1 MKRILSPS
9 AIASLLLLY
18 SFTTL
23 VFAEQ
28 PQYEAGSIS
37 IAGATADEPIRKSFS
52 LSAAKDY
59 LAKGSQAWTEHRKC
73 VSCHTNGTFMQLA
86 PTLGPMFKE
95 QVEQHRKFFVLES
108 SKFKR
113 APATAIRS
121 GLKPTQLAYVANGL
135 AAYDEVQGKLSAETK
150 ETLDLMLT
158 VQSEDGSYSN
168 LDCWPPFESS
178 SYHGATVAAMA
189 LVTAPGYLSQVSEA
203 QQKQIDVL
211 QNYLQKTKPPH
222 DYGRL
227 LLLQVGIKWKGLI
240 SDELQRETIAMI
252 LKHQQKDG
260 GWAMRTFATPE
271 TWGGGSRKDKLNAE
285 PNKDAPASDGHQT
298 GLAIMLLRESGTP
311 ADHPAIQAGIKWI
324 KSNQRESGR
333 WWTRSLNTDG
343 PHFITYSGTFYPLRA
358 LQLCGELDQKQETL
372 SKESELKVDELV
384 I

>member
-1 MKRILSPS
+1 MKRILPPS
-9 AIASLLLLY
+9 AITSLLLLY

-37 IAGATADEPIRKSFS
+37 IVGATADEPVRKSFS

-113 APATAIRS
+113 APATAIKS

-150 ETLDLMLT
+150 EVLDLMLT

-189 LVTAPGYLSQVSEA
+189 LATAPGYLSQVNEA
-203 QQKQIDVL
+203 QQKQIEVL

-227 LLLQVGIKWKGLI
+227 LLLQVGMKWKGLI
-240 SDELQRETIAMI
+240 SDEIQQETIAMI

-311 ADHPAIQAGIKWI
+311 ADHPAIRAGIKWI

-358 LQLCGELDQKQETL
+358 LQLCGELDQKQESL
-372 SKESELKVDELV
+372 SKESE
-384 I
+384 

>member
-1 MKRILSPS
+1 MKRILLPS
-9 AIASLLLLY
+9 AIASLLILS
-18 SFTTL
+18 SFTT
-23 VFAEQ
+23 VIFAEQ

-37 IAGATADEPIRKSFS
+37 IVGATADEPVRKSFS

-113 APATAIRS
+113 APATAIKS

-150 ETLDLMLT
+150 EALDLMLT

-178 SYHGATVAAMA
+178 SYHGATIAAMA
-189 LVTAPGYLSQVSEA
+189 LATAPDYLKQVTDE
-203 QQKQIDVL
+203 QQKQIDIL
-211 QNYLQKTKPPH
+211 KNYLQTTKPPH
-222 DYGRL
+222 DYARL
-227 LLLQVGIKWKGLI
+227 LLLWTSTKWNGLI
-240 SDELQRETIAMI
+240 SQQLRDDTVKMI
-252 LKHQQKDG
+252 LAHQQDDG
-260 GWAMRTFATPE
+260 GWSIRTFGTPD

-285 PNKDAPASDGHQT
+285 PEKDAPPSDGHQT
-298 GLAIMLLRESGTP
+298 GFAVMLLRDAGVPTDHQSVQSG
-311 ADHPAIQAGIKWI
+311 IQWI
-324 KSNQRESGR
+324 KANQRESGR

-343 PHFITYSGTFYPLRA
+343 PHFITYSGTFFPLRA
-358 LQLCGELDQKQETL
+358 LQLCGELDQKQASVGE
-372 SKESELKVDELV
+372 
-384 I
+384 

>member
-1 MKRILSPS
+1 MIRQNQLAT
-9 AIASLLLLY
+9 AILLL
-18 SFTTL
+18 T
-23 VFAEQ
+23 FAGLPTVVEAET
-28 PQYEAGSIS
+28 PQYESGDIKIVA
-37 IAGATADEPIRKSFS
+37 ARADEPMRESFS
-52 LSAAKDY
+52 LTAAKEY
-59 LAKGSQAWTEHRKC
+59 LAQSSQAWTEKRNC

-211 QNYLQKTKPPH
+211 QNYLQKPKPPH

-240 SDELQRETIAMI
+240 SDELQQETIAMI

-372 SKESELKVDELV
+372 SKESE
-384 I
+384 

>member
-1 MKRILSPS
+1 MIRQNQLATAILLLTF
-9 AIASLLLLY
+9 ASLP
-18 SFTTL
+18 T
-23 VFAEQ
+23 VVEAET
-28 PQYEAGSIS
+28 PQYESGDIKIVA
-37 IAGATADEPIRKSFS
+37 ARADEPMRESFS
-52 LSAAKDY
+52 LTAAKEY
-59 LAKGSQAWTEHRKC
+59 LAESSQAWTEKRNC

-86 PTLGPMFKE
+86 PSLGRLFTE
-95 QVEQHRKFFVLES
+95 QVESHRKFFLLES
-108 SKFKR
+108 SKFQR
-113 APATAIRS
+113 APASAIKT
-121 GLKPTQLAYVANGL
+121 GLKPTQLAYVASGL
-135 AAYDEVQGKLSAETK
+135 AAYDETKGQLSPETK
-150 ETLDLMLT
+150 ATLDLMLT

-189 LVTAPGYLSQVSEA
+189 LATAPGYLSQVNEA
-203 QQKQIDVL
+203 QQKQIEVL

-227 LLLQVGIKWKGLI
+227 LLLQVGMKWKGLI
-240 SDELQRETIAMI
+240 SDEIQQETIAMI

-311 ADHPAIQAGIKWI
+311 ADHPAIRAGIKWI

-358 LQLCGELDQKQETL
+358 LQLCGELDQKQESL
-372 SKESELKVDELV
+372 SKESE
-384 I
+384 

>member
-1 MKRILSPS
+1 MIRQNQLAT
-9 AIASLLLLY
+9 AILLL
-18 SFTTL
+18 TL
-23 VFAEQ
+23 AGLPTVVEAET
-28 PQYEAGSIS
+28 PQYESGDIKIVA
-37 IAGATADEPIRKSFS
+37 ARADEPMRESFS
-52 LSAAKDY
+52 LTAAKEY
-59 LAKGSQAWTEHRKC
+59 LAESSQAWTEKRNC

-86 PTLGPMFKE
+86 PSLGRLFTE
-95 QVEQHRKFFVLES
+95 QVESHRKFFLLES
-108 SKFKR
+108 SKFQR
-113 APATAIRS
+113 APASAIKT
-121 GLKPTQLAYVANGL
+121 GLKPTQLAYVASGL
-135 AAYDEVQGKLSAETK
+135 AAYDETKGQLSPETK
-150 ETLDLMLT
+150 ATLDLMLT

-189 LVTAPGYLSQVSEA
+189 LATAPGYLSQVNEA
-203 QQKQIDVL
+203 QQKQIEVL

-227 LLLQVGIKWKGLI
+227 LLLQVGMKWKGLI
-240 SDELQRETIAMI
+240 SDEIQQETIAMI

-260 GWAMRTFATPE
+260 GWAMRTFVTPE

-311 ADHPAIQAGIKWI
+311 ADHPAIRAGIKWI

-358 LQLCGELDQKQETL
+358 LQLCGELDQKQESL
-372 SKESELKVDELV
+372 SKESE
-384 I
+384 

>member
-1 MKRILSPS
+1 MIRQNQLAT
-9 AIASLLLLY
+9 AILLL
-18 SFTTL
+18 T
-23 VFAEQ
+23 FAGLPTVVEAET
-28 PQYEAGSIS
+28 PQYESGDIKIVA
-37 IAGATADEPIRKSFS
+37 ARADEPMRESFS
-52 LSAAKDY
+52 LTAAKEY
-59 LAKGSQAWTEHRKC
+59 LAESSQAWTEKRNC

-86 PTLGPMFKE
+86 PSLGRLFTE
-95 QVEQHRKFFVLES
+95 QVESHRKFFLLES
-108 SKFKR
+108 SKFQR
-113 APATAIRS
+113 APASAIKT
-121 GLKPTQLAYVANGL
+121 GLKPTQLAYVASGL
-135 AAYDEVQGKLSAETK
+135 AAYDETKGQLSPETK
-150 ETLDLMLT
+150 ATLDLMLT

-178 SYHGATVAAMA
+178 SYHGATVAGMA
-189 LVTAPGYLSQVSEA
+189 LATAPGYLSQVNEA
-203 QQKQIDVL
+203 QQKQIEVL

-227 LLLQVGIKWKGLI
+227 LLLQVGMKWKGLI
-240 SDELQRETIAMI
+240 SDEIQQETIAMI

-311 ADHPAIQAGIKWI
+311 ADHPAIRAGIKWI

-358 LQLCGELDQKQETL
+358 LQLCGELDQKQESL
-372 SKESELKVDELV
+372 SKESE
-384 I
+384 

>member
-1 MKRILSPS
+1 MIRQNQLAT
-9 AIASLLLLY
+9 AILLL
-18 SFTTL
+18 T
-23 VFAEQ
+23 FAGLPTVVEAET
-28 PQYEAGSIS
+28 PQYESGDIKIVA
-37 IAGATADEPIRKSFS
+37 ARADEPMRESFS
-52 LSAAKDY
+52 LTAAKEY
-59 LAKGSQAWTEHRKC
+59 LAESSQAWTEKRNC

-86 PTLGPMFKE
+86 PSLGRLFTE
-95 QVEQHRKFFVLES
+95 QVESHRKFFLLES
-108 SKFKR
+108 SKFQR
-113 APATAIRS
+113 APASAIKT
-121 GLKPTQLAYVANGL
+121 GLKPTQLAYVASGL
-135 AAYDEVQGKLSAETK
+135 AAYDETKGQLSPETK
-150 ETLDLMLT
+150 ATLDLMLT

-189 LVTAPGYLSQVSEA
+189 LATAPGYLSQVNEA
-203 QQKQIDVL
+203 QQKQIEVL

-227 LLLQVGIKWKGLI
+227 LLLQVGMKWKGLI
-240 SDELQRETIAMI
+240 SDEIQQETIAMI

-311 ADHPAIQAGIKWI
+311 ADHPAIRAGIKWI

-358 LQLCGELDQKQETL
+358 LQLCGELDQKQESL
-372 SKESELKVDELV
+372 SKESE
-384 I
+384 

>member
-1 MKRILSPS
+1 MIRQNQLAT
-9 AIASLLLLY
+9 AILLL
-18 SFTTL
+18 T
-23 VFAEQ
+23 FAGLPTVVEAET
-28 PQYEAGSIS
+28 PQYESGDIKIVA
-37 IAGATADEPIRKSFS
+37 ARADEPMRESFS
-52 LSAAKDY
+52 LTAAKEY
-59 LAKGSQAWTEHRKC
+59 LAQSSQAWTEKRNC

-113 APATAIRS
+113 APASAIRS

-150 ETLDLMLT
+150 EALDLMLT

-240 SDELQRETIAMI
+240 SDELQQETIAMI

-372 SKESELKVDELV
+372 SKESE
-384 I
+384 

>member
-1 MKRILSPS
+1 MIRQNQLAT
-9 AIASLLLLY
+9 AILLL
-18 SFTTL
+18 T
-23 VFAEQ
+23 FAGLPTVVEAET
-28 PQYEAGSIS
+28 PQYESGDIKIVA
-37 IAGATADEPIRKSFS
+37 ARADEPMRESFS
-52 LSAAKDY
+52 LTAAKEY
-59 LAKGSQAWTEHRKC
+59 LAQSSQAWTEKRNC
-73 VSCHTNGTFMQLA
+73 VSCHTNGTFMPLA

-372 SKESELKVDELV
+372 SKESE
-384 I
+384 

>member
-1 MKRILSPS
+1 MIRQNQLAT
-9 AIASLLLLY
+9 AILLL
-18 SFTTL
+18 T
-23 VFAEQ
+23 FAGLPTVVEAET
-28 PQYEAGSIS
+28 PQYESGDIKIVA
-37 IAGATADEPIRKSFS
+37 ARADEPMRESFS
-52 LSAAKDY
+52 LTAAKEY
-59 LAKGSQAWTEHRKC
+59 LAESSQAWTEKRNC

-86 PTLGPMFKE
+86 PSLGRLFTE
-95 QVEQHRKFFVLES
+95 QVESHRKFFLLES
-108 SKFKR
+108 SKFQR
-113 APATAIRS
+113 APASAIKT
-121 GLKPTQLAYVANGL
+121 GLKPTQLAYVASGL
-135 AAYDEVQGKLSAETK
+135 AAYDETKGQLSPETK
-150 ETLDLMLT
+150 ATLDLMLT

-189 LVTAPGYLSQVSEA
+189 LATAPGYLSQVNEA
-203 QQKQIDVL
+203 QQKQIEVL

-227 LLLQVGIKWKGLI
+227 LLLQVGMKWKGLI
-240 SDELQRETIAMI
+240 SDEIQQETIAMI

-372 SKESELKVDELV
+372 SKESE
-384 I
+384 

>member
-1 MKRILSPS
+1 MIRQNQLAT
-9 AIASLLLLY
+9 AILLL
-18 SFTTL
+18 T
-23 VFAEQ
+23 FAGLPTVVEAET
-28 PQYEAGSIS
+28 PQYESGDIKIVA
-37 IAGATADEPIRKSFS
+37 ARADEPMRESFS
-52 LSAAKDY
+52 LTAAKEY
-59 LAKGSQAWTEHRKC
+59 LAESSQAWTEKRNC

-86 PTLGPMFKE
+86 PSLGRLFTE
-95 QVEQHRKFFVLES
+95 QVESHRKFFLLES
-108 SKFKR
+108 SKFQR
-113 APATAIRS
+113 APASAIKT
-121 GLKPTQLAYVANGL
+121 GLKPTQLAYVASGL
-135 AAYDEVQGKLSAETK
+135 AAYDETKGQLSPETK
-150 ETLDLMLT
+150 ATLDLMLT

-189 LVTAPGYLSQVSEA
+189 LATAPGYLSQVNEA
-203 QQKQIDVL
+203 QQKQIEVL

-227 LLLQVGIKWKGLI
+227 LLLQVGMKWKGLI
-240 SDELQRETIAMI
+240 SDEIQQETIAMI

-311 ADHPAIQAGIKWI
+311 ADHPAIRAGIKWI

-372 SKESELKVDELV
+372 SKESE
-384 I
+384 

>member
-1 MKRILSPS
+1 MIRQNQLAT
-9 AIASLLLLY
+9 AILLL
-18 SFTTL
+18 T
-23 VFAEQ
+23 FAGLPTVVEAET
-28 PQYEAGSIS
+28 PQYESGDIKIVA
-37 IAGATADEPIRKSFS
+37 ARADEPMRESFS
-52 LSAAKDY
+52 LTAAKEY
-59 LAKGSQAWTEHRKC
+59 LAESSQAWTEKRNC

-86 PTLGPMFKE
+86 PSLGRLFTE
-95 QVEQHRKFFVLES
+95 QVESHRKFFLLES
-108 SKFKR
+108 SKFQR
-113 APATAIRS
+113 APASAIKT
-121 GLKPTQLAYVANGL
+121 GLKPTQLAYVASGL
-135 AAYDEVQGKLSAETK
+135 AAYDETKGQLSPETK
-150 ETLDLMLT
+150 ATLDLMLT

-189 LVTAPGYLSQVSEA
+189 LATAPGYLSQVNEA
-203 QQKQIDVL
+203 QQKQIEVL

-227 LLLQVGIKWKGLI
+227 LLLQVGMKWKGLI
-240 SDELQRETIAMI
+240 SDELQQETIAMI

-372 SKESELKVDELV
+372 SKESE
-384 I
+384 

>member
-1 MKRILSPS
+1 MIRQNQLAT
-9 AIASLLLLY
+9 AILLL
-18 SFTTL
+18 T
-23 VFAEQ
+23 FAGLPTVVEAET
-28 PQYEAGSIS
+28 PQYESGDIKIVA
-37 IAGATADEPIRKSFS
+37 ARADEPMRESFS
-52 LSAAKDY
+52 LTAAKEY
-59 LAKGSQAWTEHRKC
+59 LAQSSQAWTEKRNC

-113 APATAIRS
+113 APASAIRS

-150 ETLDLMLT
+150 EALDLMLT

-178 SYHGATVAAMA
+178 SYHGATVAATA

-240 SDELQRETIAMI
+240 SDELQQETIAMI

-372 SKESELKVDELV
+372 SKESE
-384 I
+384 

>member
-18 SFTTL
+18 SFTTP

-37 IAGATADEPIRKSFS
+37 ISGATADEPIRKSFS

-59 LAKGSQAWTEHRKC
+59 LAKGSQAWTEKRNC

-150 ETLDLMLT
+150 EALDLMLT

-240 SDELQRETIAMI
+240 SDELQQETIAMI

-372 SKESELKVDELV
+372 SKESE
-384 I
+384 

>member
-1 MKRILSPS
+1 MIRQNQLAT
-9 AIASLLLLY
+9 AILLL
-18 SFTTL
+18 T
-23 VFAEQ
+23 FAGLPTVVEAET
-28 PQYEAGSIS
+28 PQYESGDIKIVA
-37 IAGATADEPIRKSFS
+37 ARADEPMLESFS
-52 LSAAKDY
+52 LTAAKEY
-59 LAKGSQAWTEHRKC
+59 LAQSSQAWTEKRNC

-240 SDELQRETIAMI
+240 SDELQQETIAMI

-358 LQLCGELDQKQETL
+358 LQLCGELDQKQESL
-372 SKESELKVDELV
+372 SKESE
-384 I
+384 

>member
-1 MKRILSPS
+1 MIRQNQLAT
-9 AIASLLLLY
+9 AILLL
-18 SFTTL
+18 T
-23 VFAEQ
+23 FAGLPTVVEAET
-28 PQYEAGSIS
+28 PQYESGDIKIVA
-37 IAGATADEPIRKSFS
+37 ARADEPMRESFS
-52 LSAAKDY
+52 LTAAKEY
-59 LAKGSQAWTEHRKC
+59 LAQSSQAWTEKRNC

-150 ETLDLMLT
+150 EALDLMLT

-240 SDELQRETIAMI
+240 SDELQQETIAMI

-372 SKESELKVDELV
+372 SKESE
-384 I
+384 

>member
-18 SFTTL
+18 SFTTP

-37 IAGATADEPIRKSFS
+37 ISGATADEPIRKSFS

-59 LAKGSQAWTEHRKC
+59 LAKGSQAWTEKRNC

-150 ETLDLMLT
+150 EALDLMLT

-240 SDELQRETIAMI
+240 SDELQQETIAMI

-311 ADHPAIQAGIKWI
+311 ADHPAIRAGIKWI

-358 LQLCGELDQKQETL
+358 LQLCGELDQKQESL
-372 SKESELKVDELV
+372 SKESE
-384 I
+384 

>member
-1 MKRILSPS
+1 MIRQNQLAT
-9 AIASLLLLY
+9 AILLL
-18 SFTTL
+18 T
-23 VFAEQ
+23 FAGLPTVVEAET
-28 PQYEAGSIS
+28 PQYESGDIKIVA
-37 IAGATADEPIRKSFS
+37 ARADEPMRESFS
-52 LSAAKDY
+52 LTAAKEY
-59 LAKGSQAWTEHRKC
+59 LAQSSQAWTEKRNC

-240 SDELQRETIAMI
+240 SDELQQETIAMI

-372 SKESELKVDELV
+372 SKESE
-384 I
+384 

>member
-113 APATAIRS
+113 APATAIKS

-150 ETLDLMLT
+150 EVLDLMLT

-240 SDELQRETIAMI
+240 SDELQQETIAMI

-372 SKESELKVDELV
+372 SKESE
-384 I
+384 

>member
-1 MKRILSPS
+1 MIRQNQLAT
-9 AIASLLLLY
+9 AILLL
-18 SFTTL
+18 T
-23 VFAEQ
+23 FAGLPTVVEAET
-28 PQYEAGSIS
+28 PQYESGDIKIVA
-37 IAGATADEPIRKSFS
+37 ARADEPMLESFS
-52 LSAAKDY
+52 LTAAKEY
-59 LAKGSQAWTEHRKC
+59 LAQSSQAWTEKRNC

-227 LLLQVGIKWKGLI
+227 LLLQVGMKWKGLI
-240 SDELQRETIAMI
+240 SDEIQQETIAMI

-358 LQLCGELDQKQETL
+358 LQLCGELDQKQESL
-372 SKESELKVDELV
+372 SKESE
-384 I
+384 

>member
-1 MKRILSPS
+1 MIRQNQLAT
-9 AIASLLLLY
+9 AILLL
-18 SFTTL
+18 T
-23 VFAEQ
+23 FAGLPTVVEAET
-28 PQYEAGSIS
+28 PQYESGDIKIVA
-37 IAGATADEPIRKSFS
+37 ARADEPMRESFS
-52 LSAAKDY
+52 LTAAKEY
-59 LAKGSQAWTEHRKC
+59 LAESSQAWTEKRNC

-86 PTLGPMFKE
+86 PSLGRLFTE
-95 QVEQHRKFFVLES
+95 QVDSHRKFFLLES
-108 SKFKR
+108 SKFQR
-113 APATAIRS
+113 APASAIKT
-121 GLKPTQLAYVANGL
+121 GLKPTQLAYVASGL
-135 AAYDEVQGKLSAETK
+135 AAYDETKGQLSPETK
-150 ETLDLMLT
+150 ATLDLMLT

-189 LVTAPGYLSQVSEA
+189 LATAPGYLSQVNEA
-203 QQKQIDVL
+203 QQKQIEVL

-227 LLLQVGIKWKGLI
+227 LLLQVGMKWKGLI
-240 SDELQRETIAMI
+240 SDELQQETIAMI

-311 ADHPAIQAGIKWI
+311 ADHPAIRAGIKWI

-372 SKESELKVDELV
+372 SKESE
-384 I
+384 

>member
-9 AIASLLLLY
+9 AIASLLLLH
-18 SFTTL
+18 SFTTP

-59 LAKGSQAWTEHRKC
+59 LAKGSQAWTEKRNC

-150 ETLDLMLT
+150 EALDLMLT

-240 SDELQRETIAMI
+240 SDELQQETIAMI

-372 SKESELKVDELV
+372 SKESE
-384 I
+384 

>member
-1 MKRILSPS
+1 MIRQNQLAT
-9 AIASLLLLY
+9 AILLL
-18 SFTTL
+18 T
-23 VFAEQ
+23 FAGLPTVVEAET
-28 PQYEAGSIS
+28 PQYESGDIKIVA
-37 IAGATADEPIRKSFS
+37 ARADEPMRESFS
-52 LSAAKDY
+52 LTAAKEY
-59 LAKGSQAWTEHRKC
+59 LAQSSQAWTEKRNC

-86 PTLGPMFKE
+86 PSLGRLFTE
-95 QVEQHRKFFVLES
+95 QVDSHRKFFLLES
-108 SKFKR
+108 SKFQR
-113 APATAIRS
+113 APASAIKT
-121 GLKPTQLAYVANGL
+121 GLKPTQLAYVASGL
-135 AAYDEVQGKLSAETK
+135 AAYDETKGQLSPETK
-150 ETLDLMLT
+150 ATLDLMLT

-189 LVTAPGYLSQVSEA
+189 LATAPGYLSQVNEA

-227 LLLQVGIKWKGLI
+227 LLLQVGMKWKGLI
-240 SDELQRETIAMI
+240 SDELQQETIAMI

-372 SKESELKVDELV
+372 SKESE
-384 I
+384 

>member
-1 MKRILSPS
+1 MIRQNQLAT
-9 AIASLLLLY
+9 AILLL
-18 SFTTL
+18 TL
-23 VFAEQ
+23 AGLPTVVEAET
-28 PQYEAGSIS
+28 PQYESGDIKIVA
-37 IAGATADEPIRKSFS
+37 ARADEPMRESFS
-52 LSAAKDY
+52 LTAAKEY
-59 LAKGSQAWTEHRKC
+59 LAESSQAWTEKRNC

-86 PTLGPMFKE
+86 PSLGRLFTE
-95 QVEQHRKFFVLES
+95 QVESHRKFFLLES
-108 SKFKR
+108 SKFQR
-113 APATAIRS
+113 APASAIKT
-121 GLKPTQLAYVANGL
+121 GLKPTQLAYVASGL
-135 AAYDEVQGKLSAETK
+135 AAYDETKGQLSPETK
-150 ETLDLMLT
+150 ATLDLMLT

-189 LVTAPGYLSQVSEA
+189 LATAPGYLSQVNEA
-203 QQKQIDVL
+203 QQKQIEVL

-227 LLLQVGIKWKGLI
+227 LLLQVGMKWKGLI
-240 SDELQRETIAMI
+240 SDEIQQETIAMI

-311 ADHPAIQAGIKWI
+311 ADHPAIRAGIKWI

-358 LQLCGELDQKQETL
+358 LQLCGELDQKQESL
-372 SKESELKVDELV
+372 SKESE
-384 I
+384 

>member
-1 MKRILSPS
+1 MIRQNQLAT
-9 AIASLLLLY
+9 AILLL
-18 SFTTL
+18 T
-23 VFAEQ
+23 FAGLPTVVEAET
-28 PQYEAGSIS
+28 PQYESGDIKIVA
-37 IAGATADEPIRKSFS
+37 ARADEPMRESFS
-52 LSAAKDY
+52 LTAAKEY
-59 LAKGSQAWTEHRKC
+59 LAESSQAWTEKRNC

-86 PTLGPMFKE
+86 PSLGRLFTE
-95 QVEQHRKFFVLES
+95 QVDSHRKFFLLES
-108 SKFKR
+108 SKFQR
-113 APATAIRS
+113 APASAIKT
-121 GLKPTQLAYVANGL
+121 GLKPTQLAYVASGL
-135 AAYDEVQGKLSAETK
+135 AAYDETKGQLSPETK
-150 ETLDLMLT
+150 ATLDLMLT

-189 LVTAPGYLSQVSEA
+189 LATAPGYLSQVNEA
-203 QQKQIDVL
+203 QQKQIEVL

-227 LLLQVGIKWKGLI
+227 LLLQVGMKWKGLI
-240 SDELQRETIAMI
+240 SDEIQQETIAMI

-311 ADHPAIQAGIKWI
+311 ADHPAIRAGIKWI

-358 LQLCGELDQKQETL
+358 LQLCGELDQKQESL
-372 SKESELKVDELV
+372 SKESE
-384 I
+384 

>member
-1 MKRILSPS
+1 MIRQNQLAT
-9 AIASLLLLY
+9 AILLL
-18 SFTTL
+18 T
-23 VFAEQ
+23 FAGLPTVVEAET
-28 PQYEAGSIS
+28 PQYESGDIKIVA
-37 IAGATADEPIRKSFS
+37 ARADEPMRESFS
-52 LSAAKDY
+52 LTAAKEY
-59 LAKGSQAWTEHRKC
+59 LAQSSQAWTEKRNC

-324 KSNQRESGR
+324 KSNQRESGL

-372 SKESELKVDELV
+372 SKESE
-384 I
+384 

>member
-1 MKRILSPS
+1 MIRQNQLAT
-9 AIASLLLLY
+9 AILLL
-18 SFTTL
+18 T
-23 VFAEQ
+23 FAGLPTVVEAET
-28 PQYEAGSIS
+28 PQYESGDIKIVA
-37 IAGATADEPIRKSFS
+37 ARADEPMRESFS
-52 LSAAKDY
+52 LTAAKEY
-59 LAKGSQAWTEHRKC
+59 LAQSSQAWTEKRNC

-227 LLLQVGIKWKGLI
+227 LLLQVGMKWKGLI
-240 SDELQRETIAMI
+240 SDEIQQETIAMI

-372 SKESELKVDELV
+372 SKESE
-384 I
+384 

>member
-1 MKRILSPS
+1 MIRQNQLAT
-9 AIASLLLLY
+9 AILLL
-18 SFTTL
+18 T
-23 VFAEQ
+23 FAGLPTVVEAET
-28 PQYEAGSIS
+28 PQYESGDIKIVA
-37 IAGATADEPIRKSFS
+37 ARADEPMRESFS
-52 LSAAKDY
+52 LTAAKEY
-59 LAKGSQAWTEHRKC
+59 LAQSSQAWTEKRNC

-121 GLKPTQLAYVANGL
+121 GLKPTQLAYIANGL

-150 ETLDLMLT
+150 EALDLMLT

-240 SDELQRETIAMI
+240 SDELQQETIAMI

-285 PNKDAPASDGHQT
+285 SNKDAPASDGHQT

-372 SKESELKVDELV
+372 SKESE
-384 I
+384 

>member
-1 MKRILSPS
+1 MKRILPPS
-9 AIASLLLLY
+9 AITSLLLLY

-37 IAGATADEPIRKSFS
+37 IVGATADEPVRKSFS

-189 LVTAPGYLSQVSEA
+189 LATAPGYLSQVNEA
-203 QQKQIDVL
+203 QQKQIEVL

-227 LLLQVGIKWKGLI
+227 LLLQVGMKWKGLI
-240 SDELQRETIAMI
+240 SDEIQQETIAMI

-311 ADHPAIQAGIKWI
+311 ADHPAIRAGIKWI

-358 LQLCGELDQKQETL
+358 LQLCGELDQKQESL
-372 SKESELKVDELV
+372 SKESE
-384 I
+384 

>member
-1 MKRILSPS
+1 MIRQNQLAT
-9 AIASLLLLY
+9 AILLL
-18 SFTTL
+18 T
-23 VFAEQ
+23 FAGLPTVVEAET
-28 PQYEAGSIS
+28 PQYESGDIKIVA
-37 IAGATADEPIRKSFS
+37 ARADEPMRESFS
-52 LSAAKDY
+52 LTAAKEY
-59 LAKGSQAWTEHRKC
+59 LAESSQAWTEKRNC

-86 PTLGPMFKE
+86 PSLGRLFTE
-95 QVEQHRKFFVLES
+95 QVESHRKFFLLES
-108 SKFKR
+108 SKFQR
-113 APATAIRS
+113 APASAIKT
-121 GLKPTQLAYVANGL
+121 GLKPTQLAYVASGL
-135 AAYDEVQGKLSAETK
+135 AAYDETKGQLSPETK
-150 ETLDLMLT
+150 ATLDLMLT

-189 LVTAPGYLSQVSEA
+189 LATAPGYLSQVSEA

-227 LLLQVGIKWKGLI
+227 LLLQVGMKWKGLI
-240 SDELQRETIAMI
+240 SDEIQQETIAMI

-311 ADHPAIQAGIKWI
+311 ADHPAIRAGIKWI

-358 LQLCGELDQKQETL
+358 LQLCGELDQKQESL
-372 SKESELKVDELV
+372 SKESE
-384 I
+384 